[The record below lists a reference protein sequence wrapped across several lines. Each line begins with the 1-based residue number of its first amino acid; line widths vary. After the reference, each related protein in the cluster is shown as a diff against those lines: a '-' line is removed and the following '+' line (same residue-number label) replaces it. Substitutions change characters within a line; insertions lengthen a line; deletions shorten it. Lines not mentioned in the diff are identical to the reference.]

1 MKCDIVEIVQVR
13 FGVLDV
19 LQLLLGVINQGA
31 ELPDF
36 RFPHRGSEYF
46 VHLALDVARRVFQDM
61 LESLVFPVYV
71 GQEMF
76 SAFGQVQDGLQ
87 VDDFR
92 ARGTDVG
99 NALGEQFQ

>member
-1 MKCDIVEIVQVR
+1 
-13 FGVLDV
+13 
-19 LQLLLGVINQGA
+19 
-31 ELPDF
+31 
-36 RFPHRGSEYF
+36 
-46 VHLALDVARRVFQDM
+46 M

-87 VDDFR
+87 VDDLR